1 MTNKDE
7 IRYQLLIR
15 YYLTRDP
22 DILILL
28 KHLSS
33 GAHI

>member
-1 MTNKDE
+1 MTNKDK

-22 DILILL
+22 DILMLL
-28 KHLSS
+28 KHL
-33 GAHI
+33 